1 MSKKLMHKLIMY
13 HEIHKRH
20 REGFKSSQ
28 ISRLLGLNR
37 RTVRKY
43 LAMSEEEYLEFIN
56 SQKDRG
62 KLLEP
67 YEEFIKTRLEN
78 CPDASA
84 AQVYDWL
91 KEHHGDFIDVNEKTV
106 FNFVLYVRSKYG
118 IPKPFNNRDYEQVEE
133 LSFGKQAQV
142 DFGEY
147 NMTTEEGKRK
157 KIYFFAIVLS
167 RSRLKFVWFSEH
179 PFTTLEAIAAH
190 DKAFYYLEGI
200 PGEMVYDQDTL
211 LLISENKGDLIL
223 TEAFR
228 KYADY
233 RGFKLYFC
241 RKSDP
246 ESKGKIENVI
256 KYIKYNFLR
265 GRVFI
270 NIDTLNG
277 QGMEWLSRTAN
288 AKVHSA
294 TRKIPYEEWLVEKT
308 YLQPVKESFKPSTVL
323 DEHDVRKD
331 NTISYKSNFY
341 RVPAGTYKPPR
352 TIVRTEQTDDN
363 QLIIY
368 NTGNEKIASHKIYTG
383 QGKTIG
389 GNNYKRDF
397 TSGIDQMIDELSGQF
412 NNVDQVKKYL
422 SKIRHDKPRYIRDQ
436 LQHIKKLT
444 GTFNMEIMN
453 QAIDFCIENKIYKAT
468 DFGSVAKKIQSQINR
483 DTVITPPIIVETIN
497 RAAHKIMPNK
507 SNISDYQSIM
517 N

>member
-20 REGFKSSQ
+20 RDGLKSSQ

-43 LAMSEEEYLEFIN
+43 LAMSEEEYMEFIH
-56 SQKDRG
+56 SQKDRV

-67 YEEFIKTRLEN
+67 YEEFIKTRLDN

-84 AQVYDWL
+84 AQVHDWL
-91 KEHHGDFIDVNEKTV
+91 KENHGDFIDVNEKTV

-118 IPKPFNNRDYEQVEE
+118 IPKPFNSRDYEQDDE
-133 LSFGKQAQV
+133 LPFGKQAQA

-147 NMTTEEGKRK
+147 NMITEEGKRK

-190 DKAFYYLEGI
+190 DNAFYYMEGI

-211 LLISENKGDLIL
+211 LLINENKGDLIL

-265 GRVFI
+265 GRVFV

-308 YLQPVKESFKPSTVL
+308 YLQPVVDSFKPSSVL

-331 NTISYKSNFY
+331 NTISYKGNFY
-341 RVPAGTYKPPR
+341 RVPVGTYKPPR

-368 NTGNEKIASHKIYTG
+368 NAGNEKIASHKIYIG
-383 QGKTIG
+383 EGKTIG

-397 TSGIDQMIDELSGQF
+397 SSGIDQMIDDLSGQF
-412 NNVDQVKKYL
+412 TNADQVKEYL

-444 GTFNMEIMN
+444 GTFNMEVMN

-468 DFGSVAKKIQSQINR
+468 DMGSVAKKIQSQVTH
-483 DTVITPPIIVETIN
+483 DKVITPPIIIDTIN
-497 RAAHKIMPNK
+497 RTAHKIKPNK
-507 SNISDYQSIM
+507 SDISDYQSIM